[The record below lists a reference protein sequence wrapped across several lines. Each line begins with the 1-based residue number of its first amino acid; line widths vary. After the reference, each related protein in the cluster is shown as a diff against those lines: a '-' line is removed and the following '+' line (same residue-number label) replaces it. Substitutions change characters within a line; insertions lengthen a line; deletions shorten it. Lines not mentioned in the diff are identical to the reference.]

1 MLISGT
7 FCQIL
12 SKLQSLV
19 PAYAISKKKAKQHR
33 CRVRAYSVAKTDAV
47 REVSSPEW
55 VTFSPQTISDAT
67 PVWCRSVGKTGEQND
82 STRFARS
89 TSNTF
94 VCGAFFSRCDVDFVT
109 EYAVTNF
116 ECRAQYHELWTR
128 TFKDDQ
134 SRFFFHLFWF
144 STGTCTI
151 YLFLFPVKH
160 TAVFLGYS
168 SASVI
173 HSTSACIT
181 KRRLSWRLDCP
192 LNILSY
198 HCFLVVAVEQS
209 HSAITKFRRQ
219 KKKRWKVI
227 YYSLQTI
234 RNPSCA

>member
-134 SRFFFHLFWF
+134 SRFFSFILIFYRYLHYLPLFISSKTYRSVSRVQQRFGYTLYFGVHNQAQIKLTPWLPLKHPIVSLLF
-144 STGTCTI
+144 SRSCR
-151 YLFLFPVKH
+151 
-160 TAVFLGYS
+160 AVP
-168 SASVI
+168 
-173 HSTSACIT
+173 
-181 KRRLSWRLDCP
+181 LS
-192 LNILSY
+192 N
-198 HCFLVVAVEQS
+198 H
-209 HSAITKFRRQ
+209 
-219 KKKRWKVI
+219 
-227 YYSLQTI
+227 
-234 RNPSCA
+234 